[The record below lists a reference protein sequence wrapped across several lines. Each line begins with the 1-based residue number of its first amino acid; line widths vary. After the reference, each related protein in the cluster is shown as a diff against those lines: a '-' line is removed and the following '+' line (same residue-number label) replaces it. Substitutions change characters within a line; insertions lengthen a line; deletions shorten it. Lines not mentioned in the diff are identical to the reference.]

1 MLQSISKLGTVL
13 GKKEQSTIKGG
24 AWPRTEQECL
34 HCGGEWYAPLCAL
47 PHDSPC
53 A

>member
-13 GKKEQSTIKGG
+13 GKKEQSTITGG
-24 AWPRTEQECL
+24 AWPRTEEECL
-34 HCGGEWYAPLCAL
+34 NCGGYWSAPLCEL
-47 PHDSPC
+47 PYNSPC